1 MEKGKIVITYKNS
14 DLDCLASAYAYSEY
28 LNKTGYQAS
37 YYVSGQ
43 VQKEVSIVCELFN
56 ISLDNSKK
64 EILDED
70 LIMVDTNS
78 FSSVDYI
85 NPLNVIEII
94 DHHPNTDDIKYFKNA
109 ELKLYDIGAICT
121 VIAEKFKEDKI
132 EISRESA
139 ILLYYGI
146 ISNTVNL
153 KSKVTT
159 EKDIEILN
167 WLKSQCGEINDK
179 LIAKIF
185 EEKSKVDINDLRR
198 FLEIE
203 EKFILDS
210 DDMIIGQLEMANA
223 LDFVNKY
230 RNNINKIIG
239 EVYSD
244 YNVKYVFINFVDILN
259 GYHLLYANDNLTTKF
274 LENKFNCAFENG
286 IYKEDSVMLRKEVK
300 KYLKSLS

>member
-1 MEKGKIVITYKNS
+1 MEKEKIVITYKNS

-43 VQKEVSIVCELFN
+43 VQKEVGIVCELFN
-56 ISLDNSKK
+56 ISLENSKK

-94 DHHPNTDDIKYFKNA
+94 DHHPNTGDIKYFKNA

-167 WLKSQCGEINDK
+167 WLKYQCGEINDK

-274 LENKFNCAFENG
+274 LENKFNCVFENG

>member
-167 WLKSQCGEINDK
+167 WLKYQCGEINDK

-274 LENKFNCAFENG
+274 LENKFNCVFENG